1 MKPEKSH
8 KPPQGKICSY
18 KNVYADTAGTT
29 PAKVGDI
36 VARVDWDDG
45 TPNAIKWHMANA
57 PTLGKDEEMGFYLD
71 FSAGASGLVE
81 VDDDWNQ
88 NQESLDKMLDT
99 M

>member
-1 MKPEKSH
+1 
-8 KPPQGKICSY
+8 
-18 KNVYADTAGTT
+18 
-29 PAKVGDI
+29 
-36 VARVDWDDG
+36 
-45 TPNAIKWHMANA
+45 MANA